1 MAPALASRHAAAAV
15 SKSDGCRFS
24 SLKVRSNTDEGRE
37 HGEEHACLR
46 TDADTRTGQGD
57 TSESE
62 RCKHEDIRR
71 HRQRRNEDTKTQTQ
85 TQMNS
90 NRDSSAASVL
100 VYWRNGRGRLRV
112 WVGEGV

>member
-62 RCKHEDIRR
+62 DASTKIYADTGSDATKTRRRR
-71 HRQRRNEDTKTQTQ
+71 HRHR
-85 TQMNS
+85 
-90 NRDSSAASVL
+90 
-100 VYWRNGRGRLRV
+100 
-112 WVGEGV
+112 

>member
-24 SLKVRSNTDEGRE
+24 SLKVRSNTDEGQE
-37 HGEEHACLR
+37 HGEGEKHACLR

-62 RCKHEDIRR
+62 DASTKIYADTGSDATKTRRRR
-71 HRQRRNEDTKTQTQ
+71 HRQR
-85 TQMNS
+85 
-90 NRDSSAASVL
+90 
-100 VYWRNGRGRLRV
+100 
-112 WVGEGV
+112 

>member
-62 RCKHEDIRR
+62 DASTKIYTDTGSDATKTRRRR
-71 HRQRRNEDTKTQTQ
+71 HRHR
-85 TQMNS
+85 
-90 NRDSSAASVL
+90 
-100 VYWRNGRGRLRV
+100 
-112 WVGEGV
+112 

>member
-24 SLKVRSNTDEGRE
+24 SLKVRSNTDEGQE

-62 RCKHEDIRR
+62 DASTKIYRDTGSDATKTRRRR
-71 HRQRRNEDTKTQTQ
+71 HRHR
-85 TQMNS
+85 
-90 NRDSSAASVL
+90 
-100 VYWRNGRGRLRV
+100 
-112 WVGEGV
+112 